1 MIASQARML
10 VKRLKASWFGAALL
24 AIGASGCMEDPFD
37 FGGPRSCEAPDEN
50 VWVYGLMQDAYL
62 WSPEMP
68 DIDPE
73 TFESPSDVVTA
84 LRVDPD
90 RWSRVSDKAKTDA
103 LFEEGKVIS
112 FGFATRRDLVGRL
125 VVSYVS
131 HDSPAERAGMKRGD
145 VVDEIGGFTIAQL
158 DDEDRWGDIYGED
171 MPGVSVDLALTTAND
186 EPQQVTLVK
195 DWVTIDTVPVSGV
208 HDVNGRK
215 IGYLLFSTFVDTAPE
230 DLDAAFTEFEQA
242 GVRDVVVDLRY
253 NGGGR
258 IAVALHLSELLAGDK
273 ANGDVGYTV
282 KYGPGLDEQDVSRGL
297 SRIDHRVRD
306 PRRVV
311 FITSHSTL
319 SASELVINIVR
330 PYVDVKIVGDVTGG
344 KPVGSHQWSFCDKIA
359 QPITFRLLNA
369 DGVGDY
375 FDGLV
380 PDCVASDDLSH
391 QLGDAEEGALA
402 AALAMADRASC
413 PEQSPSGTDATGP
426 GELGPSRDPVGARLH
441 DLDELA
447 GWF

>member
-1 MIASQARML
+1 
-10 VKRLKASWFGAALL
+10 
-24 AIGASGCMEDPFD
+24 MEDPFD
-37 FGGPRSCEAPDEN
+37 FGGPRSCDAPDEN
-50 VWVYGLMQDAYL
+50 AWVYQLMQDAYL

-68 DIDPE
+68 EIDPSTYDE
-73 TFESPSDVVTA
+73 PGDVVTA

-112 FGFATRRDLVGRL
+112 LGFATRRDLLGRL
-125 VVSYVS
+125 VVSYIS

-145 VVDEIGGFTIAQL
+145 IVDEIGGFTIAQI
-158 DDEDRWGDIYGED
+158 DDEDLWGDVYGED
-171 MPGVSVDLALTTAND
+171 MPGVSVPLAFTDAQEVRAD
-186 EPQQVTLVK
+186 VTLVK
-195 DWVTIDTVPVSGV
+195 DWVTIDTVPISGV
-208 HDVNGRK
+208 HHVNGRA
-215 IGYLLFSTFVDTAPE
+215 IGYLFFSTFVDTATA
-230 DLDAAFTEFEQA
+230 DLDATFSTFEKE

-258 IAVALHLSELLAGDK
+258 IAVAKHLAELLAGDV
-273 ANGDVGYTV
+273 ANGDVGYRV
-282 KYGPGLDEQDVSRGL
+282 EYGPGLDEQNASRGL
-297 SRIDHRVRD
+297 DRIDHRIRD

-330 PYVDVKIVGDVTGG
+330 PYVDVRIVGDVTGG

-359 QPITFRLLNA
+359 QPITFKLLNA

-375 FDGLV
+375 FDGLT
-380 PDCVASDDLSH
+380 PDCIAADDLAH
-391 QLGDAEEGALA
+391 QLGTESENALA
-402 AALAMADRASC
+402 MALAMADSGTCIDRA
-413 PEQSPSGTDATGP
+413 PAGTDAQGP
-426 GELGPSRDPVGARLH
+426 GELGPERDPVGAQLH